1 MNGFDPSSLHLLR
14 PEWLWGLLA
23 LPVLAA
29 LWIVRRRRANVW
41 HDVVDPHLLPHLLD
55 ARVGRRIQPGPWLAA
70 LGYVL
75 AVMALA
81 GPSWRQV
88 EQPLWRGQVPLMV
101 ALDLSSAMA
110 AADPPPSRLAQ
121 AQAKLA
127 RLLELR
133 GDGPVGLV
141 VYADDAYTVAP
152 LTDDAANLALFLDAL
167 SPSIMPRDGANAS
180 RAIAWSTRLMR
191 QAGFERG
198 QILLLAGQADA
209 DAAAAAAEARSSGFE
224 TSVLGIGRAGGVA
237 YRTVDGD
244 TGVAGFDQ
252 ARLQA
257 VAARGGG
264 RYVGLAAD
272 EADLRA
278 LGVLSPGP
286 GDAVSEDGEAGRT
299 WQDEGFWLIPPLM
312 LLALFA
318 FRRGA
323 AVAALALV
331 LWLPVLPAQAADWWR
346 RDDQVEHKR
355 MVEAANAFRQG
366 DYARAASGYAGV
378 ESADGHYN
386 RGNALAKAGQF
397 QQAIE
402 AYDRALAI
410 QPGMEDAIANK
421 RAVEAAVKR
430 KQDGEGT
437 GGQGEGGQDGKP
449 SSQSDPS
456 GGQEASSG
464 DDGGDGAPSRQ
475 QAGDD
480 PPKGPAPR
488 PDDADEGRATGST
501 PEAPEA
507 KGSAEQD
514 AADAAQRERMRQAL
528 GQARQADG
536 GEPGDDGEPLAGPAG
551 ETPAERE
558 RRVANEAWLR
568 RVPDD
573 PGGLLREKFRIEHE
587 RRRRQG
593 DWDE

>member
-1 MNGFDPSSLHLLR
+1 MTGFDPTSLHLLR

-29 LWIVRRRRANVW
+29 LWILRRRRANVW
-41 HDVVDPHLLPHLLD
+41 QAVVDPHLLPHLLE
-55 ARVGRRIQPGPWLAA
+55 ARAARRIQPGPWLAA
-70 LGYVL
+70 LGYGL
-75 AVMALA
+75 AVVALA

-88 EQPLWRGQVPLMV
+88 EQPLWRGQVPLMI
-101 ALDLSSAMA
+101 ALDLSSAMT

-152 LTDDAANLALFLDAL
+152 LTDDSANLALFLDAL
-167 SPSIMPRDGANAS
+167 SPGIMPRDGANAS
-180 RAIAWSTRLMR
+180 RAIRWSTRLMR

-198 QILLLAGQADA
+198 RILLLAGQADA
-209 DAAAAAAEARSSGFE
+209 DAAAAAAEARSNGFE
-224 TSVLGIGRAGGVA
+224 TSVLGMGRTGGVA
-237 YRTVDGD
+237 YRTADGD
-244 TGVAGFDQ
+244 RGVAGFDP

-257 VAARGGG
+257 IAAQGGG
-264 RYVGLAAD
+264 RYVGLATD
-272 EADLRA
+272 EADLRS
-278 LGVLSPGP
+278 LGVLSAVP
-286 GDAVSEDGEAGRT
+286 GDAVSGDGEAGRA

-323 AVAALALV
+323 AVAVLALALG
-331 LWLPVLPAQAADWWR
+331 LPALPAQAADWWR
-346 RDDQVEHKR
+346 REDQVEHKH
-355 MVEAANAFRQG
+355 MVEAAEAFRQG
-366 DYARAASGYAGV
+366 DYTRAASGYARVG
-378 ESADGHYN
+378 SADGHYN

-402 AYDRALAI
+402 AYDQALAI

-430 KQDGEGT
+430 QQDGEGS
-437 GGQGEGGQDGKP
+437 GGQGEGGPDGKP
-449 SSQSDPS
+449 SPQSGNGGNESPS
-456 GGQEASSG
+456 GEDG
-464 DDGGDGAPSRQ
+464 DTGDAPRQ
-475 QAGDD
+475 QAGND
-480 PPKGPAPR
+480 PPEGPTPR
-488 PDDADEGRATGST
+488 PDKAGNDRGTEST
-501 PEAPEA
+501 PDASQGQSP
-507 KGSAEQD
+507 AEQA
-514 AADAAQRERMRQAL
+514 AADAAQRERMQKAL
-528 GQARQADG
+528 EQARQAGEGESGKEGTALDG
-536 GEPGDDGEPLAGPAG
+536 PTG